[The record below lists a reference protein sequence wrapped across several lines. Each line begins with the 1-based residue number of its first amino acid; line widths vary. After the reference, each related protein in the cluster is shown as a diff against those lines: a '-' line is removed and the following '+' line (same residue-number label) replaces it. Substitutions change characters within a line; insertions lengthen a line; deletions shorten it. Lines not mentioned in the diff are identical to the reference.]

1 MRERFNKRMYK
12 SKPKSCLHMFLV
24 VFPKHTT
31 TPVSPSQ
38 GGVKLL
44 AICAVEYCSAV
55 KRNELMTHTAWWV
68 TLGGTKLSERSQ
80 TQKATHCMLPF
91 LRHSGKTDGCW
102 GCGWGRF
109 DYRQHGQHFRMRTV
123 LCLDC
128 GGGYMTGYVYPSPW
142 NRILQRRQL
151 L

>member
-1 MRERFNKRMYK
+1 
-12 SKPKSCLHMFLV
+12 MFIV

-44 AICAVEYCSAV
+44 AIRTVEYCSAV

-80 TQKATHCMLPF
+80 TQKATHRILPF
-91 LRHSGKTDGCW
+91 LQHSGKQMDAGA
-102 GCGWGRF
+102 
-109 DYRQHGQHFRMRTV
+109 V
-123 LCLDC
+123 
-128 GGGYMTGYVYPSPW
+128 GGAGLITGSMD
-142 NRILQRRQL
+142 ILG
-151 L
+151 